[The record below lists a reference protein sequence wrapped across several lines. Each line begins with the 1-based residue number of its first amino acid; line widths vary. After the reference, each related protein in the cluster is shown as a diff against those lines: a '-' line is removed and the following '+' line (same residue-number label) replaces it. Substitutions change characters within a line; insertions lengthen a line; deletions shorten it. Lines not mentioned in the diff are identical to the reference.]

1 MRVRRRLRFV
11 PRGQRPGVLKSC
23 LGSDLLYYPQNQRVI
38 IRNKRLHD
46 GEETV
51 VYCGVVQIPNADVT
65 RVEARSTTSESVGR
79 LYIMAQEVP
88 VSTGMTPEMKASSEF
103 SAKWLLKLIR
113 LRVGGRS
120 RRQEYETSSS
130 VRGSHVSR

>member
-1 MRVRRRLRFV
+1 MRGRRLRFV

-23 LGSDLLYYPQNQRVI
+23 LGSDLLYYPQNQRAI

-88 VSTGMTPEMKASSEF
+88 VSTTMTPEMKASSKF
-103 SAKWLLKLIR
+103 SAKWLLKLIH
-113 LRVGGRS
+113 LGRVGGRS
-120 RRQEYETSSS
+120 QRQENETSSLI
-130 VRGSHVSR
+130 RGSRVSH